1 MSVNLLPGFTT
12 ALLARRREL
21 TTENICAILEVELPG
36 RARKGDDRNQRV
48 V

>member
-1 MSVNLLPGFTT
+1 MSVNLLPDSAT

-36 RARKGDDRNQRV
+36 MVRRRRRRR
-48 V
+48 